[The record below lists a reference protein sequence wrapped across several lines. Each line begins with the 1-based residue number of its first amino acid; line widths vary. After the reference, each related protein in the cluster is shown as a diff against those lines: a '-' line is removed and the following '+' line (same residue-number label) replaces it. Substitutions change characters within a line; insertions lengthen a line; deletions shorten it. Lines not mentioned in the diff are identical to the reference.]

1 MKKTIIFSCLALFL
15 YAQDDYVPLSKLS
28 NAKKIEYNFVDKKE
42 KVEKPKI
49 GEYEP
54 RKVEVK
60 KYEAITPIKKVEIK
74 ENIIENDVNIEKIEE
89 PKEEEKVINKEFVK
103 EYKNDNILQDVKKNS
118 LNSSK
123 DFSIT
128 PKLTY
133 SYLKTDIYA
142 TDRIS
147 VVDEK
152 SVLIP
157 EIVLSYKNHIFKAEV
172 LETESYF
179 NQVIL
184 GGSDL
189 ETTVKWYKLYYLYN
203 YNNIS
208 YGLAYNDF
216 NLNWNAVNYNISL
229 KDKEE
234 FPSLELH
241 MKNSDKNLQ
250 VEYGLSYGKN
260 NNITYSYEYYL
271 NLGYKILKD
280 NDLILSAGYKNRVI
294 EYNFPNKEVDYEY
307 QFKGP
312 TIGISGTF

>member
-89 PKEEEKVINKEFVK
+89 PKEQKIVNKELVK
-103 EYKNDNILQDVKKNS
+103 DYKSENILQNVKKNS

-128 PKLTY
+128 PKLSY
-133 SYLKTDIYA
+133 SFLKTDIYI
-142 TDRIS
+142 TDKVSI
-147 VVDEK
+147 VEEK
-152 SVLIP
+152 GIVIP
-157 EIVLSYKNHIFKAEV
+157 EISFSYKEHTLKAETMSVKSYFEGVIIGGEDLAMKNSWHKLSY
-172 LETESYF
+172 L
-179 NQVIL
+179 
-184 GGSDL
+184 
-189 ETTVKWYKLYYLYN
+189 YKYQN
-203 YNNIS
+203 ANV
-208 YGLAYNDF
+208 GLAYNSYEMKGDF
-216 NLNWNAVNYNISL
+216 IFDNVYYYAN
-229 KDKEE
+229 DKQR

-241 MKNSDKNLQ
+241 LKNEEDRIQ
-250 VEYGLSYGKN
+250 AEYGLSYGKN
-260 NNITYSYEYYL
+260 SDIDYAYEYYV
-271 NLGYKILKD
+271 NLGYKIFKN
-280 NDLILSAGYKNRVI
+280 NDLVINAGYKNKTI
-294 EYNFPNKEVDYEY
+294 EIEEARY
-307 QFKGP
+307 QHKGP
-312 TIGISGTF
+312 IISLGGTF